1 MGIKIILHLPDIGA
15 TISYLNSMA
24 LPTRL
29 LLSLLFCGS
38 TSQAIAQTQVQWYT
52 SLGEF
57 TLEVREDLV
66 PITGGNFIGL
76 VESKFYDGIIFHRV
90 IDNFIIQGG
99 DPTGTGS
106 GGSGVT
112 IPDEFTDSLSNLART
127 ISMANS
133 GPNTGTSQFFI
144 NLVNNTYLD
153 YDKPPLTSAHPIF
166 GKVIEGWPTVLA
178 IGDVPVNSSDRPLTE
193 VVMDSLRI
201 INMAS
206 SINNLAANIRGYSL
220 QPNPVDASS
229 WLEIT
234 LDIPEQ
240 LSLSVI
246 DAAGKTVGHR
256 ISFSATSGQN
266 RMELAGLGLSG
277 LTPATYFLFIAGE
290 RGDVRAIPFVR

>member
-1 MGIKIILHLPDIGA
+1 MV
-15 TISYLNSMA
+15 

-29 LLSLLFCGS
+29 LLSLLFYS
-38 TSQAIAQTQVQWYT
+38 AAPQVIAQTQVQWYT

-106 GGSGVT
+106 GGSGVI

-144 NLVNNTYLD
+144 NLVNNTFLD

-166 GKVIEGWPTVLA
+166 GEVIDGWSTVLA
-178 IGDVPVNSSDRPLTE
+178 IADVPVNISDRPLTD

-206 SINNLAANIRGYSL
+206 SINSLAANIRGYSL
-220 QPNPVDASS
+220 RPNPVDASS

-234 LDIPEQ
+234 LDVPEQ

-246 DAAGKTVGHR
+246 DVAGKTVGDR
-256 ISFSATSGQN
+256 VSFSAARGQN
-266 RMELAGLGLSG
+266 RLELTGLGLSG
-277 LTPATYFLFIAGE
+277 LPPASYFLFIAGE

>member
-1 MGIKIILHLPDIGA
+1 MIIL
-15 TISYLNSMA
+15 
-24 LPTRL
+24 
-29 LLSLLFCGS
+29 
-38 TSQAIAQTQVQWYT
+38 
-52 SLGEF
+52 
-57 TLEVREDLV
+57 
-66 PITGGNFIGL
+66 
-76 VESKFYDGIIFHRV
+76 
-90 IDNFIIQGG
+90 
-99 DPTGTGS
+99 
-106 GGSGVT
+106 
-112 IPDEFTDSLSNLART
+112 DEFTDSLSNLART

-166 GKVIEGWPTVLA
+166 GEVIDGWPTVLA
-178 IGDVPVNSSDRPLTE
+178 IGDVPVNSSDRPLTD

-201 INMAS
+201 VNMAS